1 MLETILLIFGAVQG
15 FMIAVILFTQK
26 HNRSANFYLGLF
38 MVVLASQLVMALSR
52 SDVDKPAYLLGDVSF
67 ESFFLLGPLLY
78 GYTRAIIQQRLLPSP
93 RLVLHFF
100 PFFLFLLLR
109 ALLYK
114 TSFFSFLSV
123 LLSVTVLPAIVFG
136 ALQLLSVSAYIYAS
150 FRVIHRYQLR
160 IKTSYADPEKIS
172 LKWWLWTLLPIQLL
186 QVLLIID
193 TKLVLLHHQF
203 LLHPFIIFGFIT
215 VLSYWIAYR
224 AYSQPNMFRSLLA
237 EEAAPVPFQ
246 KSETPTPLKTDLS
259 DEDSILLKRSLV
271 SLMKEDKPYVD
282 SQITV
287 EALAE
292 KLGVT
297 SKLLDE
303 VIQRHFSKNFSDFI
317 NQYRLKYA
325 KKLLADASKNHVPIT
340 NIGFNAGFNS
350 LKNFQKAFEK
360 DLRTSPS
367 EFRESSQKG
376 K

>member
-38 MVVLASQLVMALSR
+38 MVALASQLVMALSR
-52 SDVDKPAYLLGDVSF
+52 SDTDKPAYLLGDVSF

-93 RLVLHFF
+93 RLTVHFL

-123 LLSVTVLPAIVFG
+123 FLSVAVLPAIVFG
-136 ALQLLSVSAYIYAS
+136 ALQLLSVLAYIYAS

-160 IKTSYADPEKIS
+160 IKTNYTNPEKIS
-172 LKWWLWTLLPIQLL
+172 LKWWLWTLLPIQVL

-193 TKLVLLHHQF
+193 TKQVLLHHQF
-203 LLHPFIIFGFIT
+203 LLHPLIIFGLIT
-215 VLSYWIAYR
+215 ALSYWIAYK

-237 EEAAPVPFQ
+237 EEATPVPFK
-246 KSETPTPLKTDLS
+246 KSETPASLKTDLS

-287 EALAE
+287 EALAT

-303 VIQRHFSKNFSDFI
+303 VIQRHFSKNFGDFI

-367 EFRESSQKG
+367 EFRESSQKD